1 MSTETRAI
9 SVLFAD
15 ICGSSRLYEKLGDT
29 EALRALE
36 RCLHRMERAAE
47 AAKGRII
54 KTVGDELMVAFDS
67 AEAAT
72 QAAGEIQQRVDALP
86 PVSGVSLAIRI
97 GFHHGDVIE
106 ENNDVFGDSVNIASR
121 LASLAKAGQVLTTA
135 ETVALMPDELRE
147 RTRPIEALTVKG
159 KDNDVDVWEVLWNRG
174 DEDLTMRFSAQPPAV
189 KDTRLH
195 LRHGEDELWLAAS
208 RPNASF
214 GRDPNAD
221 LITRDSRASRSHG
234 RIERRRDKYVLIDES
249 TNGTY
254 VKFQGEPELVLR
266 REEVILRGRGHI
278 AFGHSTDDD
287 GDGRIEFEVVV
298 GFAKADK
305 AETAGP

>member
-1 MSTETRAI
+1 MSTESRSI

-15 ICGSSRLYEKLGDT
+15 ICGSSRLYEKLGDA
-29 EALRALE
+29 EALRAVE
-36 RCLHRMERAAE
+36 RCLHRMERAAG
-47 AAKGRII
+47 AAKGHIV
-54 KTVGDELMVAFDS
+54 KTVGDELMVTFDS
-67 AEAAT
+67 AEAAA
-72 QAAGEIQQRVDALP
+72 QAAGEIQLRVDALP

-97 GFHHGDVIE
+97 GFHHGEVIE
-106 ENNDVFGDSVNIASR
+106 ENNDVFGDTVNVASR
-121 LASLAKAGQVLTTA
+121 LAGLAKAGQVLTTA
-135 ETVALMPDELRE
+135 ETVALLPPELQE
-147 RTRPIEALTVKG
+147 RTRAIEELTVKG
-159 KDNDVDVWEVLWNRG
+159 MDDAVDVFEVLWNRS
-174 DEDLTMRFSAQPPAV
+174 DEELTMRFSAQTPAV

-195 LRHGEDELWLAAS
+195 LRQGDEELWLAAS

-266 REEVILRGRGHI
+266 REEVILRGRGTF
-278 AFGHSTDDD
+278 AFGHSTEEE
-287 GDGRIEFEVVV
+287 GDAPIEFEVVA
-298 GFAKADK
+298 GFAKAEK
-305 AETAGP
+305 LENAGP

>member
-1 MSTETRAI
+1 MSTGTRSL

-15 ICGSSRLYEKLGDT
+15 ICGSSRLYEKLGDA
-29 EALRALE
+29 EALRAVE
-36 RCLHRMERAAE
+36 RCLHRMERAAQ
-47 AAKGRII
+47 AAKGRIV

-67 AEAAT
+67 ADAAA
-72 QAAGEIQQRVDALP
+72 QAAGEIQLRVDALP

-106 ENNDVFGDSVNIASR
+106 ENDDVFGDTVNVASR

-135 ETVALMPDELRE
+135 ETAALLPAELRD
-147 RTRPIEALTVKG
+147 RTRPIEALALRG
-159 KDNDVDVWEVLWNRG
+159 MDEAVDVCEVLWNRG
-174 DEDLTMRFSAQPPAV
+174 DEELTMRFSAQPPAV

-195 LRHGEDELWLAAS
+195 LRQGDEELWLAAS
-208 RPNASF
+208 RPNAVF

-221 LITRDSRASRSHG
+221 LITHDSRASRSHG

-254 VKFQGEPELVLR
+254 VKFQGEPEFVLR
-266 REEVILRGRGHI
+266 REEVILRGRGSI
-278 AFGHSTDDD
+278 ALGHSTEEQ
-287 GDGRIEFEVVV
+287 GEGSLEFEVVS
-298 GFAKADK
+298 GFAKVEK
-305 AETAGP
+305 AESAGH

>member
-1 MSTETRAI
+1 MSTETRCI

-29 EALRALE
+29 EALRAVE

-72 QAAGEIQQRVDALP
+72 HAAGEIQLRVDALP

-106 ENNDVFGDSVNIASR
+106 ENNDVFGDTVNLASR
-121 LASLAKAGQVLTTA
+121 LAALAKAGQVLTTV
-135 ETVALMPDELRE
+135 ETAALLPAELRE

-159 KDNDVDVWEVLWNRG
+159 KDEAVDVCEVLWNRG
-174 DEDLTMRFSAQPPAV
+174 DEELTMRYSAQPPAV
-189 KDTRLH
+189 KDTRLR
-195 LRHGEDELWLAAS
+195 LRHGEEEVWLAAS
-208 RPNASF
+208 RPNAVI

-221 LITRDSRASRSHG
+221 LVTRDSRASRSHG
-234 RIERRRDKYVLIDES
+234 RVERRRDKYVLIDES

-254 VKFQGEPELVLR
+254 VKFQGEPEIVLR
-266 REEVILRGRGHI
+266 REEVILRGRGRI
-278 AFGHSTDDD
+278 ALGHSTEEE
-287 GDGRIEFEVVV
+287 GEEPIEFEVVV